1 VEFRKFPHGDYPLS
15 GISEHLLT
23 LSETPI
29 TSSRGKKKRK

>member
-1 VEFRKFPHGDYPLS
+1 VEFRKFPRGDYPLS

-29 TSSRGKKKRK
+29 TSLREKEKK